1 MAGVVVTLFATAV
14 QRGLLQTNDYSRT
27 VLLYNHGDSDLLEDM
42 ERVILVQVTA
52 MQDLVSR
59 NLESLIRCN

>member
-1 MAGVVVTLFATAV
+1 MVVTLFGLVV
-14 QRGLLQTNDYSRT
+14 QRGLLQTNDYGRT

-42 ERVILVQVTA
+42 ERVILVQVAA